1 MVATVRTS
9 VLEIAEAFLR
19 PASYTVDIDRLLLGR
34 EAAFRTHTVGVLH
47 LIIHRAEDLPKT
59 DAVGE

>member
-9 VLEIAEAFLR
+9 VLEVAEAFLR
-19 PASYTVDIDRLLLGR
+19 PASY
-34 EAAFRTHTVGVLH
+34 TVGVLH